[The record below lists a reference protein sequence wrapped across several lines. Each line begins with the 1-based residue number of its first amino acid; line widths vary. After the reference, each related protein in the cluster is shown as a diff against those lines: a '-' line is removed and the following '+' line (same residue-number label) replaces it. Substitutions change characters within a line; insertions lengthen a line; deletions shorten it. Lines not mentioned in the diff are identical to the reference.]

1 MIKRT
6 ITIFL
11 LFGFILGFGATAVAD
26 NFDPVLHAKAYAYQD
41 WLMQWHSTGLGGV
54 SDVLFTDETRTELER
69 MWGSGDSTDWTA
81 TYLVSQAIRYIVT
94 GESEARDEVIR
105 IAEYLHI
112 VHDITGDPGYL
123 ARYAAPDM
131 PPWNT
136 EYAGGCDNCYPGVG
150 VYDGYYWVGHQSR
163 DKYMHWYWA
172 LTWAY
177 LAVDDQAMRTMIRDD
192 FVEVLETLIANGWK
206 IIDPWGDI
214 YAASDIGPDLRL
226 SFLLQTAV
234 VTEDPYWWQKLD
246 EEFEKSR
253 YLLWLTTIAFF
264 NKYMDYYAFINS
276 QAVMQ
281 PIFMLWPDRERLEH
295 LFNIWYVNNR
305 QWQEHTHNSF
315 FDAVYY
321 EACNRLGGCPQGEL
335 DFIESD
341 AMIGMNAMYDAPNY
355 QREKTCPT
363 LPLDQ
368 FSVFADQVLAT
379 FPWLE
384 DLINIDP
391 QTAEAHTVENR
402 CWASVLWERSPYHVS
417 CDKPDDPAH
426 VTHGMDYL
434 ISYWLG
440 VYTGMLPG
448 DGPYG
453 DDDLT
458 DDDDDASDDDDNNDD
473 NDDNNDN
480 DDSNDDDNDDSGDP
494 SDGQDD
500 DNDDSNETCCGN

>member
-1 MIKRT
+1 MLKQMGALCT
-6 ITIFL
+6 
-11 LFGFILGFGATAVAD
+11 LFIFILCFAGITFAD
-26 NFDPVLHAKAYAYQD
+26 NFDPTLHAKAYEYQD

-54 SDVLFTDETRTELER
+54 SDVLFTDENRTELLR

-81 TYLVSQAIRYIVT
+81 TYLVSQAIRYIIT
-94 GESEARDEVIR
+94 GEQQARDEVIR
-105 IAEYLHI
+105 IANYLHI

-123 ARYAAPDM
+123 ARYAGPDT
-131 PPWNT
+131 PPWNV
-136 EYAGGCDNCYPGVG
+136 EHAGGCDSCYAGVG
-150 VYDGYYWVGHQSR
+150 DYEGYFWIGHQSR
-163 DKYMHWYWA
+163 DKYMHWYWG

-177 LAVDDQAMRTMIRDD
+177 LAVNDPDMRTMIQED
-192 FVEVLETLIANGWK
+192 FVEVLETLIANEWT

-214 YAASDIGPDLRL
+214 YAASSIGPDLRL
-226 SFLLQTAV
+226 TFLLQTAV
-234 VTEDPYWWQKLD
+234 VTEDPAWWQKLD
-246 EEFEKSR
+246 EEFEQSK
-253 YLLWLTTIAFF
+253 YILWLTTIAFF

-295 LFNIWYVNNR
+295 LFKIWQFNNR
-305 QWQEHTHNSF
+305 QWQENTHNSF

-321 EACNRLGGCPQGEL
+321 EACNRLGGCPQDEL
-335 DFIESD
+335 DYIEAD
-341 AMIGMNAMYDAPNY
+341 ALVGLNAMYEAPNF
-355 QREKTCPT
+355 QREKTCPA
-363 LPLDQ
+363 LPLDP
-368 FSVFADQVLAT
+368 FSVFADQVLST

-391 QTAEAHTVENR
+391 QTAEAHTIEDR

-417 CDKPDDPAH
+417 CDKPDDLAH

-458 DDDDDASDDDDNNDD
+458 DDDDDDDDDNDDDDNDDNNDD
-473 NDDNNDN
+473 NDNDDTDANNDGKAG
-480 DDSNDDDNDDSGDP
+480 DD
-494 SDGQDD
+494 
-500 DNDDSNETCCGN
+500 DDSNEACCGN